1 MNRAFDVIII
11 GGGASGCSTAMQ
23 LSLQGRSVLVL
34 DKAQFGSGS
43 TGQAAGLGGQLR
55 SNPSETRLL
64 MEGIEVVRQMER
76 KLNETIFTK
85 TGSLHVA
92 TTEDRAGELRDF
104 VESGKAIGFD
114 IELVDREFAKS
125 QLPCMRTD
133 DLIEFCYCPTD
144 GHFAPS
150 ELLNGYIR
158 IARDAGAT
166 LLPKTPV
173 EDILMVGGRVKGV
186 QTADGSFFAPVVVN
200 AAGPWSYLVA
210 ELTQTPMATAT
221 LGHYYLVTE
230 PIPGVQI
237 SPTDAAIRD
246 RANRIYSRPEME
258 GLLVGSYEQEP
269 VEYSMEALPADF
281 QMSEIRI
288 QRDNLNV
295 ALLIEAASQRFPF
308 INERTPMSVTTGI
321 MTFTPDGHALCGKV
335 HDVDGLYHCTGFNG
349 RGVFQ
354 STSVGLLM
362 ANLICQGR
370 SHYQM
375 EHLDVNRFSGVSWL
389 GDRESIRTRCRDRY
403 ANHYLIASKG

>member
-76 KLNETIFTK
+76 KLNQKIFTK

-92 TTEDRAGELRDF
+92 ATEDRALELRDF
-104 VESGKAIGFD
+104 VESGKAIGFE

-125 QLPCMRTD
+125 RLPCMQAD

-269 VEYSMEALPADF
+269 VEYSMEALPVDF